1 MLVFN
6 TINFYLLLLK
16 DDQVGI
22 DLSRF
27 LTTSIPIATKIN
39 SNIHVINDQTKV
51 PTAYKTPILF
61 ILIFQIS
68 KLLDSTII
76 VNAGKIRNTPR
87 IIKNQPNHS
96 GSEWVLVITNDKP
109 TFQSMWLI
117 WYSNNR
123 K

>member
-27 LTTSIPIATKIN
+27 LTTSMPIATKIN

-51 PTAYKTPILF
+51 PTAYKIPILF

-68 KLLDSTII
+68 ELLDSTII

-96 GSEWVLVITNDKP
+96 GNEWVLVITNDKP

-117 WYSNNR
+117 
-123 K
+123 

>member
-68 KLLDSTII
+68 ELLDSTII

-96 GSEWVLVITNDKP
+96 GNEWVLVITNDKP

-117 WYSNNR
+117 
-123 K
+123 